1 MKLTT
6 HAIRSLILPL
16 LLIFAVWAAAFYA
29 ILSDELIDEVD
40 DQLELY
46 SEQIMRQWLA
56 GEALPDSTD
65 GSNNT
70 YYMRPISSVEMDIAK
85 GVEYEF
91 KDVYI
96 ASRRETEPAR
106 VMHTV
111 FESTDGNYW
120 KLTVMT
126 PVYERNEVISTILVA
141 TLILLGV
148 MLLVI
153 VGVFAWVFVRHTKP
167 LYRVLSY
174 LDTYTIGRRHPLHN
188 DTDVTEFQHLNKSV
202 IACIDRI
209 EEVYERERRF
219 IGDASHE
226 LQTPLA
232 ICQNRIEMM
241 MEDETLTEMQLK
253 ELAKMQQ
260 TITELIRLNRTLLF
274 LSKIENNQFIGHT
287 EVDINAKLHRQLETL
302 AEVYTSKGITVTL
315 YEKGQWHLTANDE
328 LMLSLVS
335 NLLRNAYLHN
345 YEGGHIDV
353 YITDNALS
361 IANTGEDAPLD
372 STRLFDRFYKAHH
385 GKRNSN
391 GLGLSIAKA
400 ICEASNLTIHY
411 SYNGGKHIFTIGL
424 K

>member
-126 PVYERNEVISTILVA
+126 P
-141 TLILLGV
+141 G
-148 MLLVI
+148 
-153 VGVFAWVFVRHTKP
+153 
-167 LYRVLSY
+167 
-174 LDTYTIGRRHPLHN
+174 
-188 DTDVTEFQHLNKSV
+188 
-202 IACIDRI
+202 
-209 EEVYERERRF
+209 
-219 IGDASHE
+219 
-226 LQTPLA
+226 
-232 ICQNRIEMM
+232 
-241 MEDETLTEMQLK
+241 
-253 ELAKMQQ
+253 
-260 TITELIRLNRTLLF
+260 
-274 LSKIENNQFIGHT
+274 
-287 EVDINAKLHRQLETL
+287 
-302 AEVYTSKGITVTL
+302 
-315 YEKGQWHLTANDE
+315 
-328 LMLSLVS
+328 
-335 NLLRNAYLHN
+335 
-345 YEGGHIDV
+345 
-353 YITDNALS
+353 
-361 IANTGEDAPLD
+361 
-372 STRLFDRFYKAHH
+372 
-385 GKRNSN
+385 
-391 GLGLSIAKA
+391 
-400 ICEASNLTIHY
+400 
-411 SYNGGKHIFTIGL
+411 
-424 K
+424 